1 MSTGVCVTGSVPD
14 DVCGDTDEEGPAR
27 EAPFTHFESLFSNRD
42 AAQGSRTAQPAPP
55 AEEPEGADP

>member
-1 MSTGVCVTGSVPD
+1 VSVCVTGSVVD

-27 EAPFTHFESLFSNRD
+27 GATPTDFKSLFSNRD